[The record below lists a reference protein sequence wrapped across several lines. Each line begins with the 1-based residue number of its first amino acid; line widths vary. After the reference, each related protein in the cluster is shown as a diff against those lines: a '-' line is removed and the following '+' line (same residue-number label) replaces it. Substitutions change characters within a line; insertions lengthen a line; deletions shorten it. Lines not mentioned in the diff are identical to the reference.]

1 MENIITVHEKL
12 YLVKK
17 KFPLDRVKDI
27 NILNELKWYWNS
39 DTLIKSESHNI
50 VILAQKIDEA
60 IILDE
65 TFY

>member
-1 MENIITVHEKL
+1 MGNIITVHDKL

-17 KFPLDRVKDI
+17 KFSLDRVKDI

-39 DTLIKSESHNI
+39 DTVIKSELHNI

-60 IILDE
+60 IILEE